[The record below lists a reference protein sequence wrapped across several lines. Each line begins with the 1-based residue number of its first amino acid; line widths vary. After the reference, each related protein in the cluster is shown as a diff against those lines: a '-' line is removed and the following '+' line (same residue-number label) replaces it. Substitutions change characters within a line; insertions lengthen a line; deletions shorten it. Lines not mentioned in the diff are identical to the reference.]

1 MKETKALK
9 TPEEMA
15 AYFKAM
21 PKKKQENPYWGIEPG
36 TIAQILDKGTE
47 QPICFDASAPLF
59 QIVRNFFR
67 RYYESFGSEA
77 QVLFVEPSDA
87 ASLSRLGIPVLTEGF
102 LGTWLATAVVLPQ
115 DNHMGTSVISE
126 AFWQE
131 RIVNAGIKPI
141 ARMHSHHVL
150 SPYQSATD
158 YASLIPARWNWSW
171 AILTRS
177 PSISAI
183 GWMYRVPI
191 RNGIRSW
198 RTTGT
203 GRSRTVRQWP
213 AAGTKTGCSF
223 CDITA
228 GRAGK

>member
-21 PKKKQENPYWGIEPG
+21 PKKKQENPYWGIDPG

-47 QPICFDASAPLF
+47 QPICFDASSPLF
-59 QIVRNFFR
+59 RAVRNFFR

-102 LGTWLATAVVLPQ
+102 LGTWLAAAVVLPQ

-158 YASLIPARWNWSW
+158 YASLNSGTLELVMGHIDAEPFYLCYW
-171 AILTRS
+171 LD
-177 PSISAI
+177 
-183 GWMYRVPI
+183 VPGTDQKRYTFLADN
-191 RNGIRSW
+191 RNGTFTYRPAV
-198 RTTGT
+198 TG
-203 GRSRTVRQWP
+203 GWNRDRLQLL
-213 AAGTKTGCSF
+213 
-223 CDITA
+223 
-228 GRAGK
+228 